1 MAKEVTYEEIVRNLK
16 NRIYAPVYFLMGEED
31 YYIDRIADYIIDT
44 VLSETEKEFNLT
56 VTYGADTDV
65 ANVINAAKRYPMMSE
80 YPCRSLRNRPYW
92 WYATSTA
99 ALTAGRNWP
108 PKSRK
113 TECCSNRES
122 SRTVRFQV
130 SSPHT

>member
-56 VTYGADTDV
+56 VTYGP
-65 ANVINAAKRYPMMSE
+65 IPMW
-80 YPCRSLRNRPYW
+80 L
-92 WYATSTA
+92 TSST
-99 ALTAGRNWP
+99 P
-108 PKSRK
+108 PSVTR
-113 TECCSNRES
+113 
-122 SRTVRFQV
+122 
-130 SSPHT
+130 